1 MAGPRAEACAL
12 CPGLPWCLQP
22 TLVRP
27 RSGAGPRC
35 QEMNI
40 SCALLKGLLF
50 EWVKQTQIG
59 KPPKTREQPRVGG
72 VGGTQGS
79 GKRHFLEFT
88 SKEASDPQQ
97 FQSCHICTLVGLE
110 GGTQGPRRT
119 EASGGQTEGC
129 WAVLTLFNIEE
140 SLRIKTHAFPSL
152 HRAVFIL
159 LTSSQSS
166 LMNTHIFD
174 N

>member
-110 GGTQGPRRT
+110 GGHPGTQKDRGQWRPDRGLLGCTYTLQHRR
-119 EASGGQTEGC
+119 
-129 WAVLTLFNIEE
+129 VLEDKNPCFP
-140 SLRIKTHAFPSL
+140 FPS
-152 HRAVFIL
+152 
-159 LTSSQSS
+159 QSCFHFAHF
-166 LMNTHIFD
+166 LPIFAHEHAHF
-174 N
+174 